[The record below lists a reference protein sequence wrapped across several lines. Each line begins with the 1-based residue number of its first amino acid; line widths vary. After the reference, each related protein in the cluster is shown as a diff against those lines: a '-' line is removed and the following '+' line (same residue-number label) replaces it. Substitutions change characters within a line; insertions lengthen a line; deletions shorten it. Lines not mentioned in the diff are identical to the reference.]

1 VIFGNPLDEFLLPQS
16 GECRTLLTKQAD
28 ERVRHT
34 IPHGL
39 NALLKPSEF
48 LLNLN
53 QFFACICQTSRCSS
67 HGFIL
72 AKSGYPKGKVH
83 LSTSS
88 GLPKS
93 LSEQ

>member
-1 VIFGNPLDEFLLPQS
+1 LFA
-16 GECRTLLTKQAD
+16 KQANK
-28 ERVRHT
+28 RVRHR

-39 NALLKPSEF
+39 DAFLEPSEL
-48 LLNLN
+48 LLNPN
-53 QFFACICQTSRCSS
+53 EFFARISQTSRCSS

-72 AKSGYPKGKVH
+72 AESGYPKGKVH